1 MTELDKLKLALRRTD
16 EDKELN
22 KIDFLKIYRDTKLNL
37 NEVLP
42 NPPVAI
48 SIGSYH
54 YRNELMPIQF
64 GTYGNFSCIVGASKS
79 KKTFFKSALLAGY
92 IGGQAQ
98 NFFSDIRGHETEGKV
113 ILDIDTEQSK
123 WDAQR
128 VSRRVIDM
136 VGAEYPNYKAFFLR
150 EQEAKT
156 RLDFIEYLVND
167 AYKGKVGVLSIDGA
181 ADLIENVNDLTE
193 SNAVVQRL
201 MKLTSQNNLHL
212 MTVIHRNHDT
222 DKPTGHLGSAILKKA
237 ETVAFVEP
245 DKDGS
250 KAMVV
255 RAKYTRSFPFD
266 NFAFDVND
274 YGLPYE
280 LNGISF

>member
-1 MTELDKLKLALRRTD
+1 MTELEKLKLSLRTNSKSS
-16 EDKELN
+16 EP
-22 KIDFLKIYRDTKLNL
+22 KIDFLKVYRDTKLNL
-37 NEVLP
+37 EEALP

-48 SIGSYH
+48 SIGTYH
-54 YRNELMPIQF
+54 YRNNLMPIQF

-128 VSRRVIDM
+128 VSRRVLDM
-136 VGAEYPNYKAFFLR
+136 VGATYEKYKPFFLR
-150 EQEAKT
+150 EQPAGT

-167 AYKGKVGVLSIDGA
+167 VFKGKVGLLAIDGA
-181 ADLIENVNDLTE
+181 ADLVDDVNDLKACNE
-193 SNAVVQRL
+193 AVQRL
-201 MKLTSQNNLHL
+201 MKLSSENHLHIL
-212 MTVIHRNHDT
+212 TVIHRNHGT

-237 ETVAFVEP
+237 ETVAFVEAEGNITQV
-245 DKDGS
+245 K
-250 KAMVV
+250 
-255 RAKYTRSFPFD
+255 AKYTRSFPF
-266 NFAFDVND
+266 ND
-274 YGLPYE
+274 FQFSINENGLPYE
-280 LNGISF
+280 MSSKTPF

>member
-1 MTELDKLKLALRRTD
+1 MTELEKLRLSLKQDKP
-16 EDKELN
+16 KE
-22 KIDFLKIYRDTKLNL
+22 KVDFLKIFKDTWLKLD
-37 NEVLP
+37 EALP

-48 SIGSYH
+48 SIGTYH
-54 YRNELMPIQF
+54 YRNELIPIQF

-92 IGGQAQ
+92 IGGQAT
-98 NFFSDIRGHETEGKV
+98 NFFSEIRGHNTEGKI

-136 VGAEYPNYKAFFLR
+136 VGSDYPNYKAFFLR
-150 EQEAKT
+150 EQDAKT
-156 RLDFIEYLVND
+156 RLDFVEYLVND
-167 AYKGKVGVLSIDGA
+167 VYKGKVGVLSIDGA

-193 SNAVVQRL
+193 SNLAVQRL
-201 MKLTSQNNLHL
+201 MKLTSENNLHL
-212 MTVIHRNHDT
+212 ITVIHRNHDT

-245 DKDGS
+245 DKEIGS
-250 KAMVV
+250 KNMIV

-280 LNGISF
+280 VTSRTPF